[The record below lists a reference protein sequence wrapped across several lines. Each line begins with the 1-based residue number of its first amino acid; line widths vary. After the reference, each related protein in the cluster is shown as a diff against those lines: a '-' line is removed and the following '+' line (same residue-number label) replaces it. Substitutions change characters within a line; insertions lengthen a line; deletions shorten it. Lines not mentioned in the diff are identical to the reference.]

1 MRRRMAGSGL
11 VAVAIAIAASS
22 LAMDADPPQAK
33 VPVVFAAYA
42 TSIREPWNQV
52 IHAALRKAEQ
62 EGRVRYEWK
71 DALDTVEKQLAVV
84 ERAVA
89 DKPDR
94 ADIVVADSVD
104 ARDEILAVAK
114 EHPGIAFLIAGAG
127 EPQKPNVST
136 FDSAL
141 VEPAYLCGLLAGRL
155 SVSNVVGVVAG
166 KREPEPHRT
175 INAFLIGAREG
186 TPKVRIRIE
195 FIDSWFDPEKAR
207 AAALKQIAAGVDV
220 IFAERAGAIAAAR
233 ETGVRVFGNMVEQNA
248 EAQEHV
254 ITGPIWNMQPAV
266 DHVIARVAAGHV
278 EAENLQRFATL
289 AKGGVAL
296 APWHGHDEKLP
307 PELLEMVRR
316 RQAEIVAGSRTVVSD
331 PAEPKAD

>member
-1 MRRRMAGSGL
+1 MSMYRVVSGL
-11 VAVAIAIAASS
+11 VAVAFAATT
-22 LAMDADPPQAK
+22 LAMAADAPPTAK
-33 VPVVFAAYA
+33 VPTVFAAYA

-52 IHAALRKAEQ
+52 IHAALRQAEQ
-62 EGRVRYEWK
+62 DGRVRYEWK

-89 DKPDR
+89 DKT
-94 ADIVVADSVD
+94 DIVIADSVD

-114 EHPGIAFLIAGAG
+114 AHPGIAFLIAGAG

-136 FDSAL
+136 FDSGL

-155 SVSNVVGVVAG
+155 SASNIVGVVAG
-166 KREPEPHRT
+166 RHEPEPHRT
-175 INAFLIGAREG
+175 INAFLAGAREAN
-186 TPKVRIRIE
+186 PRIKVRLD
-195 FIDSWFDPEKAR
+195 FIDAWFDPEKAR
-207 AAALKQIAAGVDV
+207 AAALKQIAAGADV

-233 ETGVRVFGNMVEQNA
+233 ETGVRVFGNMIDQNA
-248 EAQEHV
+248 EAPEQV
-254 ITGPIWNMQPAV
+254 VTGAIWNMQPAI
-266 DHVIARVAAGHV
+266 DHVVARAAAGVV

-296 APWHGHDEKLP
+296 APWHGHDKKLP
-307 PELLEMVRR
+307 AELLELVQM
-316 RQAEIVAGSRTVVSD
+316 RQAEIIAGSRTVVSD